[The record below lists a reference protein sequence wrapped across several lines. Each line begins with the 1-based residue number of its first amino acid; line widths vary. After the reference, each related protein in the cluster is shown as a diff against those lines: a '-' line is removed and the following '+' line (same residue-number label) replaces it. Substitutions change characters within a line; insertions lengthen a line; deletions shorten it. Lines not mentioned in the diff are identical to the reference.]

1 MGGARAHN
9 KHRSSQPA
17 YFVGIEFTV
26 PFTYLFLS
34 VFLVHVT
41 FSSVNSTEREER
53 VVSELCLILIAVG
66 FELVGR
72 VRRGGRVASLVL
84 RLCKNNLEGVGKC
97 RLRLGMSLLGRG
109 CSSRYPFLNGSI

>member
-1 MGGARAHN
+1 MGYAGCSETGGARAHN

-17 YFVGIEFTV
+17 YFIGIEFTV

-72 VRRGGRVASLVL
+72 ATRRS
-84 RLCKNNLEGVGKC
+84 CSKS
-97 RLRLGMSLLGRG
+97 RLRLGMSPLGRG
-109 CSSRYPFLNGSI
+109 CSSRYPFFEWLDLNTPPQK

>member
-1 MGGARAHN
+1 MTGGARAHN

-17 YFVGIEFTV
+17 CFVGIELTV

-72 VRRGGRVASLVL
+72 VRRGGRVASLFL

-97 RLRLGMSLLGRG
+97 RLRLGHVPAWQGLFFKM
-109 CSSRYPFLNGSI
+109 PFF